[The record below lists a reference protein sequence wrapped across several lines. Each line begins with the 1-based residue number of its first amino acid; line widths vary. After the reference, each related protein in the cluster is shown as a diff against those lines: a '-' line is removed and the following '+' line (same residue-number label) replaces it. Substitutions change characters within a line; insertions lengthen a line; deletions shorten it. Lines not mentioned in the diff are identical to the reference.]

1 MIHYVVP
8 RAHDRL
14 IREYLD
20 LWGKD
25 VASRLRVVHADS
37 LPGETRMRRGTY
49 VLAAMDQ
56 YSSGMTSYVEALHEE
71 LSQQPGIR
79 FLNHPHRTLQRF
91 ELLRQLHAL
100 GRNSFRAVRVTDDL
114 TALRYPVFVRD
125 SHSHD
130 GALSPLLNSPSEV
143 ESAVGRAL
151 VQGRSAQRLMVV
163 EFCDTADSNGY
174 YRKYSAFVVG
184 PHILPRYLSVSHEW
198 MLKFSG
204 GEFTA
209 RMAEEEREYI
219 VTNPHESELRSV
231 FAIAGVEYGRI
242 DYAMK
247 DGAMQVWEI
256 NLNPTIGRGHRE
268 SSGRI
273 PADVNVIRTRGKE
286 HFYRRFHDAWC
297 DVDVRDDNAAPIATS
312 IDPAIIRAALA
323 GEDAEPTW
331 LSAVKRVLRPAKP
344 IIAPLVNRA
353 LPVIGR
359 VAMRRT
365 RG

>member
-8 RAHDRL
+8 EQHDRL
-14 IREYLD
+14 IQEYLD
-20 LWGKD
+20 FWGKD
-25 VASRLRVVHADS
+25 VASRLRVVHTKS
-37 LPGETRMRRGTY
+37 LPAETRMSRGTY

-56 YSSGMTSYVEALHEE
+56 YSSGMAAYISALHGE
-71 LSQQPGIR
+71 LALQPGIR
-79 FLNHPHRTLQRF
+79 FLNQPKRTLQRF

-100 GRNSFRAVRVTDDL
+100 GRNSFRAVRVTEDL
-114 TALRYPVFVRD
+114 TTLRYPVFIRD

-130 GALSPLLNSPSEV
+130 GALSPLLDTPSEV
-143 ESAVGRAL
+143 ESAIGRAV

-184 PHILPRYLSVSHEW
+184 PHIVPRYLSVSREW

-204 GEFTA
+204 GEFTPD
-209 RMAEEEREYI
+209 MAEEELEYI
-219 VTNPHESELRSV
+219 LTNPHEAELRSV
-231 FAIAGVEYGRI
+231 FGIAGVEYGRI

-247 DGAMQVWEI
+247 GGAMQVWEI
-256 NLNPTIGRGHRE
+256 NLNPTIGRGLRE

-273 PADVNVIRTRGKE
+273 PANVGEIRTRGKE

-297 DVDVRDDNAAPIATS
+297 DVDVGGVGLPSIPIS
-312 IDPAIIRAALA
+312 IDPSVTRAALH
-323 GEDAEPTW
+323 AESGDDRW
-331 LSAVKRVLRPAKP
+331 LSSLRRVMRPAKSLVGP
-344 IIAPLVNRA
+344 VVDRVLPL
-353 LPVIGR
+353 IGR
-359 VAMRRT
+359 AAMKRT

>member
-8 RAHDRL
+8 EAHDRL
-14 IREYLD
+14 IREYLE

-25 VASRLRVVHADS
+25 VAGRLRIVHTAS
-37 LPGETRMRRGTY
+37 LPFETRMPCGTY

-56 YSSGMTSYVEALHEE
+56 YSSGMASYIAALHGE
-71 LSQQPGIR
+71 LSRQPGIR
-79 FLNHPHRTLQRF
+79 FLNQPRRTLQRF

-100 GRNSFRAVRVTDDL
+100 GRNEFRAVRVTDDL
-114 TALRYPVFVRD
+114 TTLRYPVFVRD

-130 GALSPLLNSPSEV
+130 GALSPLLNSPTEV
-143 ESAVGRAL
+143 ESAIGRAL

-184 PHILPRYLSVSHEW
+184 PHIVPRYLSVSREW
-198 MLKFSG
+198 MLKFG
-204 GEFTA
+204 GSEFTPA
-209 RMAEEEREYI
+209 MAEEELDY
-219 VTNPHESELRSV
+219 VLTNPHEAELRSV
-231 FAIAGVEYGRI
+231 FGIAGVEYGRI

-256 NLNPTIGRGHRE
+256 NLNPTIGRGTRE

-273 PADVNVIRTRGKE
+273 PPDVNAIRTRGKE

-297 DVDVRDDNAAPIATS
+297 DVDVGGETLPPISLS
-312 IDPAIIRAALA
+312 IDQSVTRQALESE
-323 GEDAEPTW
+323 GGDDRW
-331 LSAVKRVLRPAKP
+331 LSALRRVVRPAKSFVAPMVDRVLP
-344 IIAPLVNRA
+344 I
-353 LPVIGR
+353 IGR

-365 RG
+365 RE

>member
-8 RAHDRL
+8 HEHDRL
-14 IREYLD
+14 IQEYLD

-25 VASRLRVVHADS
+25 VASRLRVMHTKS
-37 LPGETRMRRGTY
+37 LPAKTHLPRGTY

-56 YSSGMTSYVEALHEE
+56 YSSGMAAYISALHEE
-71 LSQQPGIR
+71 MAQQPGVR
-79 FLNHPHRTLQRF
+79 FLNQPRRTLQRF
-91 ELLRQLHAL
+91 DLLRQLHTL
-100 GRNSFRAVRVTDDL
+100 GRNSFRAIRVTEDL
-114 TALRYPVFVRD
+114 ETLRYPVFVRD

-143 ESAVGRAL
+143 EIAVGRAL
-151 VQGRSAQRLMVV
+151 VQGRLAKRLMVV

-184 PHILPRYLSVSHEW
+184 PHIIPRYLSVSHEW

-204 GEFTA
+204 GEFTS
-209 RMAEEEREYI
+209 RMAEEELEYI
-219 VTNPHESELRSV
+219 VTNPHEAELRNV
-231 FAIAGVEYGRI
+231 FSIAGVEYGRI

-256 NLNPTIGRGHRE
+256 NLNPTIGRGLRE

-273 PADVNVIRTRGKE
+273 PADVNEIRTRGKE
-286 HFYRRFHDAWC
+286 HFYREFNDAWC
-297 DVDVRDDNAAPIATS
+297 DVDVGGETSSEIALS
-312 IDPAIIRAALA
+312 IDPSVTREALDSDGA
-323 GEDAEPTW
+323 DEGW
-331 LSAVKRVLRPAKP
+331 LSALRRVVRPAKSFVAPVVDRVLP
-344 IIAPLVNRA
+344 IIGRA
-353 LPVIGR
+353 
-359 VAMRRT
+359 AMRRA